1 MDADLILFGGLVPGL
16 GFRFTLEFELG
27 FRDNSGLRPRGA
39 RLPGNGNDEG
49 VDREGT
55 NDEKH
60 FGEHGQLQALLFLL
74 RSSLA
79 RVRVS
84 TLTQS

>member
-27 FRDNSGLRPRGA
+27 FRDNSGLRLRGA

-49 VDREGT
+49 VDREST
-55 NDEKH
+55 NDEGSEKH
-60 FGEHGQLQALLFLL
+60 FGEHGQLQRRYSFCFV
-74 RSSLA
+74 RPSL
-79 RVRVS
+79 V
-84 TLTQS
+84 